1 MPATRRQAF
10 YTNLPPRSYRFRV
23 IASNNSGVWN
33 ETGDTLEF
41 SIAPAYYQTNWFR
54 ASLVAAFFLALW
66 ALYRLRLHQLAREFN
81 AQLEGRVDERLRVA
95 RDLARYAAA
104 EFSGADARFPN
115 GAQSASWAK
124 RSGGGSA

>member
-1 MPATRRQAF
+1 M
-10 YTNLPPRSYRFRV
+10 
-23 IASNNSGVWN
+23 WN

-54 ASLVAAFFLALW
+54 ASVVAAFFLALW

-81 AQLEGRVDERLRVA
+81 AQMEGRVDERLRVA
-95 RDLARYAAA
+95 RDLHDTLLQS
-104 EFSGADARFPN
+104 FQGLDSSIPN
-115 GAQSASWAK
+115 SAQSASWAK